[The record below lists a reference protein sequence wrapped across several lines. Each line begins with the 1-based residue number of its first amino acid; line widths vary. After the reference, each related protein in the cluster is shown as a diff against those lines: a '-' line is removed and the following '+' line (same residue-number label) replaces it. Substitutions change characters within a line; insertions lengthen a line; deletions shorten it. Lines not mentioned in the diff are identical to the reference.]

1 MIEEKFIFEDKEDND
16 ESKVENDNKNKDESY

>member
-1 MIEEKFIFEDKEDND
+1 MIKEKFIIEDKEDND